1 MNFIPEPFKT
11 GFDIT
16 NKKKHIC
23 PFTTIRPFDI
33 THHIWLKEGE
43 LVRLNVPRKFLLIR
57 SSEHSELHK
66 CLGEGSIGMHIY
78 LLYIAHDDLEK

>member
-1 MNFIPEPFKT
+1 M
-11 GFDIT
+11 
-16 NKKKHIC
+16 
-23 PFTTIRPFDI
+23 
-33 THHIWLKEGE
+33 
-43 LVRLNVPRKFLLIR
+43 RLNVPRKFLLIR